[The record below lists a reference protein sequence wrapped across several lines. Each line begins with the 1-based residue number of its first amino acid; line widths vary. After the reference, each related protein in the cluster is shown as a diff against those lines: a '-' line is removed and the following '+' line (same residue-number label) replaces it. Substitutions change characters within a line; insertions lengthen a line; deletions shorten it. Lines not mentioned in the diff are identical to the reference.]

1 MKKYIKT
8 LLRENLNIE
17 EVYPPSFDMEYFKS
31 LTSFNKRI
39 KYCQE
44 HLQRISSG
52 SARIVYKIDDQKVLK
67 LARNKKGIA
76 QNEVEISASQ
86 DYYLDDIVAN
96 VFDFHP
102 DDLWLEMEL
111 ARKVTKNNFKKF
123 TGYSFEDFSNVLNN
137 DHYRNN
143 PRRFT
148 IDYLSN
154 MDEETIE
161 KIHNDDF
168 YMTIFD
174 YAQNYGIPP
183 GDLTKTNSY
192 GYIKRNGN
200 DDIVLIDYGLDSNVF
215 STHYS

>member
-17 EVYPPSFDMEYFKS
+17 EDYPPSFDMEHFKS

-52 SARIVYKIDDQKVLK
+52 SARIVYKIDDEKVLK

-86 DYYLDDIVAN
+86 DYYLDDIVAK
-96 VFDFHP
+96 VFDYHP

-143 PRRFT
+143 PRRFSMN
-148 IDYLSN
+148 YLSN

-161 KIHNDDF
+161 QIHNDEF

-174 YAQNYGIPP
+174 YTQNYAIPP
-183 GDLTKTNSY
+183 GDLTKTSSY

-200 DDIVLIDYGLDSNVF
+200 DDIVLIDYGLDADVF